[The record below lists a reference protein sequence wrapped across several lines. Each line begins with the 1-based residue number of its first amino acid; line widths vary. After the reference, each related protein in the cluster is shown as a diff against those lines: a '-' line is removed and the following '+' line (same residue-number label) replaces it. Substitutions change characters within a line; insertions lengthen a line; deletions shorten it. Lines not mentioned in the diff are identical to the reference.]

1 VRHPMTVQEL
11 VKYIA
16 RSLVDEP
23 EAVNVREVSGE
34 RSSIIEIQV
43 SPNDIGKIIGKRG
56 RIVHAIRTVAKAS
69 AAKEGKRVE
78 VEIVE

>member
-1 VRHPMTVQEL
+1 MVRDL
-11 VKYIA
+11 VHYIT

-23 EAVNVREVSGE
+23 EAVEVSEITGE
-34 RSSIIEIQV
+34 RSAIIEISV
-43 SPNDIGKIIGKRG
+43 ASADIGKVIGKRG
-56 RIVHAIRTVAKAS
+56 RIVHAIRTVAKAA